1 MQFLTLGIVDVVQ
14 PTLPWPWLTTPLCM
28 LVVLNLF
35 THYYLVCTIPPGFV
49 NEPQRP
55 PESDGGWMWATKK
68 TQTRRT
74 QSTGVQWSEEL
85 NLTKAAT
92 SRCKRCG
99 VMRPEVRRR
108 YHELLIEY
116 TDFLRAREPTTVEYA
131 NVAC

>member
-1 MQFLTLGIVDVVQ
+1 MRILTWGVVDVVQ

-49 NEPQRP
+49 DEPRRLS
-55 PESDGGWMWATKK
+55 ESDGGWMWATKK

-85 NLTKAAT
+85 NVTKAVT
-92 SRCKRCG
+92 SRCKRCA
-99 VMRPEVRRR
+99 VMRPEVRRI
-108 YHELLIEY
+108 YGELLVKY
-116 TDFLRAREPTTVEYA
+116 ADFLRAREPITVEYA
-131 NVAC
+131 SVAC